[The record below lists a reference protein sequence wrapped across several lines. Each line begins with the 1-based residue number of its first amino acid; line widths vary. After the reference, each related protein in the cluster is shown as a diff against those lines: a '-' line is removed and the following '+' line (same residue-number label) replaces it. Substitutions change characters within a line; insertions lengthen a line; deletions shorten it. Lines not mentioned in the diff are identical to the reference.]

1 MDSKKLFYKI
11 GEVCRLAEVEPHV
24 LRYWERE
31 FPSLAP
37 AKNRAGQRVYRQRDI
52 EVVLTIKR
60 LLYQEGY
67 TIAGARKKLLEEL
80 RRAAQGAAAGA
91 DGAGA
96 GRVRLGAESA
106 ELLLAIRG
114 ELERL
119 LALLG
124 NGGTDGP
131 AR

>member
-1 MDSKKLFYKI
+1 MDGKKLFYKI
-11 GEVCRLAEVEPHV
+11 GEVCRLADIQPHV

-37 AKNRAGQRVYRQRDI
+37 AKNRAGQRVYRERDI

-67 TIAGARKKLLEEL
+67 TIAGAKRKLLEEL
-80 RRAAQGAAAGA
+80 RRTAQGDAAGA

-96 GRVRLGAESA
+96 ETVRLGAGPL
-106 ELLLAIRG
+106 ELLAAIRG

-124 NGGTDGP
+124 DEGTDGP

>member
-1 MDSKKLFYKI
+1 MDGKKLFYKI
-11 GEVCRLAEVEPHV
+11 GEVCRLAGIKPHV

-37 AKNRAGQRVYRQRDI
+37 AKNRAGQRVYRERDI

-60 LLYQEGY
+60 LLYREGY
-67 TIAGARKKLLEEL
+67 TIAGAKKKLPDEL
-80 RRAAQGAAAGA
+80 RRAAPGAGEA
-91 DGAGA
+91 DGAG
-96 GRVRLGAESA
+96 VRGAQFGAESPG
-106 ELLLAIRG
+106 LLAAIRG
-114 ELERL
+114 ELESL

-124 NGGTDGP
+124 DGGADGP